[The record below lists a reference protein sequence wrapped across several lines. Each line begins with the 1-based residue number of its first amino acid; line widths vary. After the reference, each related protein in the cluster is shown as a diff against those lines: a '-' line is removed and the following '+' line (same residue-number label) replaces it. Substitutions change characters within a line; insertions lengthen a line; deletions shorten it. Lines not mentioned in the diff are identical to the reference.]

1 LLEIILLSIIFF
13 FLSALM
19 GYSLS
24 WSKNSEGNQKKIS
37 LFELSTL
44 GICFSLVVCGVIYN
58 FGSFLSNQKMASSLV
73 LLITITF
80 GTCFKAIRTGGLLN
94 LLASIIKKVPTLA
107 IVSITFVTIY
117 SGGFTN
123 NPDLRVRNGPDI
135 VGWLSSAQYFE
146 KHSSLQ
152 ELEAWLSKEFPNHPK
167 IDAFAKSSWGTKDSI
182 FATAAFTKQAQSEF
196 LIGAD
201 RVAIPAFLALI
212 SEYFP
217 QNINIFEIY
226 LALSSLLMLLLL
238 LWILDRVKNKK
249 HYSYGTTITF
259 SITILLFSYQLL
271 LPIFEGGFGQHFSF
285 IMFAFLLNKTSRLI
299 NFESIL
305 VFCAVYFAYKD
316 LVIFAAPFLVS
327 HFLLFRTQSATHRYL
342 NLKKL
347 AFTLGLVTLTTT
359 FTFGTFIVERMRSIS
374 FGGWEEGFMPSIFD
388 IFGLSGIYSWS
399 LRGSENLSFSLFSI
413 IMTCSLSV
421 LILRRFNSSRV
432 HVSAAIVLVFYLLL
446 WLISTLNQNNYSM
459 WKSLPYFSIF
469 FASILSEQWKING
482 KDLFARSKHL
492 KLVASI
498 QTITALVFYFQ
509 VAIQSETKWVFSL
522 DSTSQASI
530 KSIIDNYAIEFK
542 GVNPQQSYALLGDM
556 EWGSLGRQIPN
567 QPAIASLRPIA
578 YSIPVSICTSAT
590 DKTAILF
597 LNGKYCFVHL
607 END

>member
-1 LLEIILLSIIFF
+1 
-13 FLSALM
+13 M

-24 WSKNSEGNQKKIS
+24 QSKNSGDNQRKIS

-44 GICFSLVVCGVIYN
+44 GICFSLVVCGVIFN
-58 FGSFLSNQKMASSLV
+58 FGSFLSNQKIASSLV

-80 GTCFKAIRTGGLLN
+80 GTCFKAIRTGGLLK
-94 LLASIIKKVPTLA
+94 LLATIVKKVPTLA
-107 IVSITFVTIY
+107 IVSITFITVY

-123 NPDLRVRNGPDI
+123 NPDLRMRNGPDI

-152 ELEAWLSKEFPNHPK
+152 ELESWLSKEFQNHPK
-167 IDAFAKSSWGTKDSI
+167 IDALAKSSWGTKDSI

-226 LALSSLLMLLLL
+226 LALSSLLMFLLL
-238 LWILDRVKNKK
+238 LWILDRLKNKK
-249 HYSYGTTITF
+249 HYAYRTTITF

-271 LPIFEGGFGQHFSF
+271 LPILEGGFGQHFSF

-299 NFESIL
+299 NFGSIL

-327 HFLLFRTQSATHRYL
+327 HLLLLRTQSNTLRYL

-347 AFTLGLVTLTTT
+347 ALILGLVTLTTT
-359 FTFGTFIVERMRSIS
+359 FTFGTFIIERMRSIS

-399 LRGSENLSFSLFSI
+399 IRGSESLTFSIFSI
-413 IMTCSLSV
+413 IITCFLSA
-421 LILRRFNSSRV
+421 LILSGLNSNRV
-432 HVSAAIVLVFYLLL
+432 RVAGAIVLGFYLFL
-446 WLISTLNQNNYSM
+446 WFVSTLHQNNYSM

-469 FASILSEQWKING
+469 FASILSEQWKIDK
-482 KDLFARSKHL
+482 KDLYARSKHL

-498 QTITALVFYFQ
+498 QAITALVFYFQ
-509 VAIQSETKWVFSL
+509 VEKQIETKRVFSL

-542 GVNPQQSYALLGDM
+542 GVNPQQSYALLGNM
-556 EWGSLGRQIPN
+556 EWGSLDRQIPN

-578 YSIPVSICTSAT
+578 YSIPVSVCTSAT
-590 DKTAILF
+590 DKTTILF
-597 LNGKYCFVHL
+597 LSRDYCFVHL
-607 END
+607 ENE